1 MRRRGDEGRIVTV
14 DDRDED
20 AAKRGAGNTF
30 ADNGLHASAL
40 TVSQRLWCDRS
51 KCSDIDRIGVEK
63 SRLAQR
69 ETM

>member
-30 ADNGLHASAL
+30 AD
-40 TVSQRLWCDRS
+40 
-51 KCSDIDRIGVEK
+51 RIGVEK

-69 ETM
+69 ERM